1 MVKKKENHIMVVK
14 PYVLVAETM
23 VVAHGVGMG
32 DYINIRK
39 IS

>member
-1 MVKKKENHIMVVK
+1 MVKKKENHIMVEKLFHINVEITE
-14 PYVLVAETM
+14 VAL
-23 VVAHGVGMG
+23 GVGTE

>member
-1 MVKKKENHIMVVK
+1 MVKKKENRIVVVK
-14 PYVLVAETM
+14 LYVLVVETM
-23 VVAHGVGMG
+23 VVAHGVEMG